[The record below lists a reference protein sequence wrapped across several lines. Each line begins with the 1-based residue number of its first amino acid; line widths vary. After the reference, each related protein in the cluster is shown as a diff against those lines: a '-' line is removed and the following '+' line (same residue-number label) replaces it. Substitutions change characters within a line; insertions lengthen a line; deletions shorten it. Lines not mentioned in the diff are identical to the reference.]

1 MKLKYITK
9 VKANIAIHTRRKT
22 SNLLDGVYNSIYKG
36 KSMNF
41 QDLREYVIGDNIKD
55 IDWKASARSNKIL
68 IKQYIAEKKHN
79 ILFIMD
85 TGKKMT
91 ADSKKLEPKSDIA
104 IMTVGTIGYLI
115 DKNGDSVGAICN
127 RKNGINFF
135 PFQTGLNNIEKILTY
150 YEKEVSTEGN
160 LNKLVEYV
168 YKHIKRKM
176 IIFIVTDIDGMK
188 SITDDTY
195 RRLTAMHDVMIVNVS
210 DASISN
216 MDSFDI
222 DQDCYI
228 PYYLWEDEQL
238 KDVELKIKDELH
250 KEIEQ
255 KLKKYKIAMT
265 TIDCQDDIVIEI
277 FKLLERR
284 KNANFY

>member
-9 VKANIAIHTRRKT
+9 VKANLAIHTRKKT

-55 IDWKASARSNKIL
+55 IDWKASARSDKVL
-68 IKQYIAEKKHN
+68 VKQYIAEKKHN

-91 ADSKKLEPKSDIA
+91 ADSKSLEPKKDIA
-104 IMTVGTIGYLI
+104 IMTIGTIGYLI

-127 RKNGINFF
+127 GEDGINYF
-135 PFQTGLNNIEKILTY
+135 PFHTGLNNIEKILTY
-150 YEKEVSTEGN
+150 YEKNIPADGD
-160 LNKLVEYV
+160 LNKLVEYA

-195 RRLTAMHDVMIVNVS
+195 RRLTAMHDAMIINVS
-210 DASISN
+210 DALISDI
-216 MDSFDI
+216 DSYDV
-222 DQDCYI
+222 DQDCYV
-228 PYYLWEDEQL
+228 PYYMWEDEQL
-238 KDVELKIKDELH
+238 RDVELKIKDELN
-250 KEIEQ
+250 KEIED

-265 TIDCQDDIVIEI
+265 TIDCQKDIVLDI